1 MGARQTDDPNT
12 VFPDAA
18 ELAHE
23 IAAVEI
29 EPNLTVGDAAM
40 ALRARTAEYAHYAD
54 LEDLAIKTLDSAN
67 ARELADAMLPI
78 RNAIADVLWGRE
90 LLVAVEIIDHLL
102 FEAVTDT
109 SGTPVVQLIVEA
121 LRDARVGAAGL
132 LVFGVHS
139 LGLTTSDLRS
149 LLDRTGVEL
158 IDADWG
164 IAITPQTN
172 SLAATMDFLERVR
185 ADFGV
190 DGSIRRDSVE
200 HWRRSRQARWLESN
214 PLLVVLVAEAAGTY
228 YGNEALLL
236 TRLQAATVFVSMLAA
251 QQPAAS
257 AGGKRASMSTYVINN
272 QQTLDIEH
280 YLVLSPGRAPGSE
293 LDGDCVPI
301 HRARPDLVAM
311 SELRIDLDPGY
322 WARHREDA
330 GRIARAV
337 RAMYRAYLQAGF
349 DHTNASKEARRNRR
363 WFEALVYF
371 QRSFSGRRWMDTI
384 TLATAFE
391 LLLHD
396 PTKDETSKR
405 IRAAIKRLT
414 GREGDKHAEAFS
426 RVYLARN
433 EIMHRGTQDTT
444 FDIEDSRRAFV
455 TAWLAHVDD
464 QGLV

>member
-1 MGARQTDDPNT
+1 
-12 VFPDAA
+12 
-18 ELAHE
+18 
-23 IAAVEI
+23 
-29 EPNLTVGDAAM
+29 
-40 ALRARTAEYAHYAD
+40 
-54 LEDLAIKTLDSAN
+54 
-67 ARELADAMLPI
+67 
-78 RNAIADVLWGRE
+78 
-90 LLVAVEIIDHLL
+90 
-102 FEAVTDT
+102 
-109 SGTPVVQLIVEA
+109 VVQLIVAA
-121 LRDARVGAAGL
+121 LRDARVGEAGL

-139 LGLTTSDLRS
+139 LGLTTSDFRS

-158 IDADWG
+158 INADWG

-190 DGSIRRDSVE
+190 QGSVRRDSVE

-214 PLLVVLVAEAAGTY
+214 PLLVVRVAEAAGTY

-251 QQPAAS
+251 QQPAGS
-257 AGGKRASMSTYVINN
+257 AGERASLSTYVINN

-280 YLVLSPGRAPGSE
+280 YLVLSPGRAPGEE

-322 WARHREDA
+322 WASHRDDA

-337 RAMYRAYLQAGF
+337 TAIYRAYLQTGF
-349 DHTNASKEARRNRR
+349 DHTDHSEEARRNRR

-396 PTKDETSKR
+396 PARGETSKR

-414 GREGDKHAEAFS
+414 GREGDKHADAFL
-426 RVYLARN
+426 RVHLARN
-433 EIMHRGTQDTT
+433 EIMHRGTQDRN
-444 FDIEDSRRAFV
+444 FDIGDSRRAFV
-455 TAWLAHVDD
+455 TAWLGHVDAE
-464 QGLV
+464 GLV

>member
-1 MGARQTDDPNT
+1 MRA
-12 VFPDAA
+12 DAA
-18 ELAHE
+18 RLAQY
-23 IAAVEI
+23 I
-29 EPNLTVGDAAM
+29 
-40 ALRARTAEYAHYAD
+40 D
-54 LEDLAIKTLDSAN
+54 LEDLAITTLDSPD

-90 LLVAVEIIDHLL
+90 LLVAVEIVDHLL
-102 FEAVTDT
+102 FEAVKAT
-109 SGTPVVQLIVEA
+109 SGTPVVQLILEA
-121 LRDARVGAAGL
+121 LRDARVGEAGL

-139 LGLTTSDLRS
+139 LGLTTDDLRS

-164 IAITPQTN
+164 LAITPQTN

-190 DGSIRRDSVE
+190 RGSVRRESIE

-214 PLLVVLVAEAAGTY
+214 PLLVVRVAEAAGTY

-251 QQPAAS
+251 QQPAAG
-257 AGGKRASMSTYVINN
+257 AGGERASLSTYVINN

-280 YLVLSPGRAPGSE
+280 YLVLSPGRAPGEE
-293 LDGDCVPI
+293 LAGDCVPI

-311 SELRIDLDPGY
+311 SELRIDLDSGY
-322 WARHREDA
+322 WANNRHDA

-337 RAMYRAYLQAGF
+337 RAVYRAYLQAGF
-349 DHTNASKEARRNRR
+349 DPKDDSDEARRNRR

-371 QRSFSGRRWMDTI
+371 QRSFSGRRWMDTT

-391 LLLHD
+391 LLLHN
-396 PTKDETSKR
+396 PAKGETSKR
-405 IRAAIKRLT
+405 IRAAIRRLA
-414 GREGDKHAEAFS
+414 GREGEKHANAFL

-433 EIMHRGTQDTT
+433 EIVHRGTQDRN

-455 TAWLAHVDD
+455 TAFLGHVEDEALA
-464 QGLV
+464 